1 MEKNL
6 TKSQSEVISEILKK
20 GNDKVILIGPPG
32 SGKAYI
38 TRFFANVLKM
48 NICFIISDSDMDMEG
63 FDRYY
68 LPPMRDKIF

>member
-6 TKSQSEVISEILKK
+6 TKSQSEVVSEIIKK
-20 GNDKVILIGPPG
+20 GNNKVILIGPSG

-48 NICFIISDSDMDMEG
+48 NICFMISDSDMDIEG
-63 FDRYY
+63 FDKYY
-68 LPPMRDKIF
+68 LPSIRDKIF